1 MRVIFLLLRESID
14 WPYTTRPSR
23 QETLV
28 CGLLWRVV
36 SRRELKEQAGR
47 ADLRP
52 LIVWGQYH
60 TAALLQSGRLL
71 DHADQRGVASWR
83 WRPVATTPLMIKM

>member
-1 MRVIFLLLRESID
+1 M
-14 WPYTTRPSR
+14 
-23 QETLV
+23 V

-60 TAALLQSGRLL
+60 TAALLQSSRLVGALGRMS
-71 DHADQRGVASWR
+71 AA
-83 WRPVATTPLMIKM
+83 PVQAAGSVLSRAWIIN